1 MVEPVRILLI
11 DDDEEFSRELS
22 QHLTSWARVQILTRG
37 SEARDWIERWQP
49 NAVFLNPLLP
59 DCDGFELLDA
69 IFTMSQARPL
79 VFCITSGGTARLRM
93 PPASH
98 WPVGSL
104 PRTADLAAI
113 SLSLRVACT
122 ARRER
127 AATDDSP
134 HTPPLLASDL

>member
-1 MVEPVRILLI
+1 MTDRVRILI
-11 DDDEEFSRELS
+11 VDDDEEFPQELS
-22 QHLTSWARVQILTRG
+22 QHLTTWAQVQILTRG
-37 SEARDWIERWQP
+37 SEARDWIEQWQP
-49 NAVFLNPLLP
+49 DAVFLNPLLP
-59 DCDGFELLDA
+59 DCDGFELIDA
-69 IFTMSQARPL
+69 IFTTSQVRPL

-113 SLSLRVACT
+113 SVSLRVACT

-127 AATDDSP
+127 AVSGESRGP
-134 HTPPLLASDL
+134 SVLISEP

>member
-1 MVEPVRILLI
+1 MVGRVRILII

-22 QHLTSWARVQILTRG
+22 QHLTSWAQVQILTRG

-49 NAVFLNPLLP
+49 DAVFLNPLLP
-59 DCDGFELLDA
+59 DCDGFDLLDT
-69 IFTMSQARPL
+69 IFTTSQVRPL

-113 SLSLRVACT
+113 SVSLRVACT

-127 AATDDSP
+127 AASGDSRGM
-134 HTPPLLASDL
+134 PPVLASEP

>member
-1 MVEPVRILLI
+1 MVERVRILII

-22 QHLTSWARVQILTRG
+22 QHLTSWAQVQTLTRG

-49 NAVFLNPLLP
+49 DAVFLNPLLQ
-59 DCDGFELLDA
+59 DCDGFDLLDT
-69 IFTMSQARPL
+69 IFTTSQVRPL

-113 SLSLRVACT
+113 SVSLRVACT

-127 AATDDSP
+127 AASGDSRG
-134 HTPPLLASDL
+134 TPPVLASEP

>member
-1 MVEPVRILLI
+1 MVERVRILII

-22 QHLTSWARVQILTRG
+22 QRLTSWAQVQTLTRG

-49 NAVFLNPLLP
+49 DAVFLNPLLP
-59 DCDGFELLDA
+59 DCDGFDLLDT
-69 IFTMSQARPL
+69 IFTTSQVRPL

-113 SLSLRVACT
+113 SVSLRVACT

-127 AATDDSP
+127 AASGDSRGAP
-134 HTPPLLASDL
+134 SVLASEP